1 MAVACIG
8 ARRPTEVAPYGGF
21 RLPNDEGP
29 ANAGPSR
36 SRQRACVAQPQI
48 AFLSVETE
56 ITPPGPCFHAYHEP
70 FCATTQ

>member
-1 MAVACIG
+1 MADVCIG
-8 ARRPTEVAPYGGF
+8 LRRSTELAPYGGF
-21 RLPNDEGP
+21 CLPNDEGP
-29 ANAGPSR
+29 AVPAPRGQAR
-36 SRQRACVAQPQI
+36 GARCYGVQI